1 MVYQRVRPYIN
12 VLGMFTRGFVIGVP
26 VVITFVDYVGS
37 VKGVT
42 GISMQVSFKSSFRDI
57 KFPYFLTHIS
67 QNLSS
72 ENLKNY
78 PLVTHEGVL
87 GLRFG
92 VQSFLQYA
100 I

>member
-42 GISMQVSFKSSFRDI
+42 GISMQVSFKSSFCDI
-57 KFPYFLTHIS
+57 KFPYSLTHIS

-72 ENLKNY
+72 ENLLLY
-78 PLVTHEGVL
+78 SEIEIFCVI
-87 GLRFG
+87 
-92 VQSFLQYA
+92 SFCLKMC
-100 I
+100 